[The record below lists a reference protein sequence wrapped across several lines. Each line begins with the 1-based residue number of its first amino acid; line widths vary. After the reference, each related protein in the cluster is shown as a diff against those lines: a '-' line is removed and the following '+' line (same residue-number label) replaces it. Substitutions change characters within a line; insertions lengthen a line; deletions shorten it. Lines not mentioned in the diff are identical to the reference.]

1 MLIKNF
7 LLVAAGGSIGAVLR
21 YGISLM
27 FPNQAF
33 PYATLMVNLAG
44 SFLLGIIL
52 ALSLRN
58 ESLPEGFKLFFAT
71 GICGGFTTFSGFS
84 SENLGLMQTGKY
96 NLAFLYIVTSVVGG
110 VLATW
115 FGFKLI
121 QH

>member
-1 MLIKNF
+1 MLIKNL
-7 LLVAAGGSIGAVLR
+7 LLVAAGGSMGAVLR
-21 YGISLM
+21 YGIALM
-27 FPNQAF
+27 LPNQSF
-33 PYATLMVNLAG
+33 PLATLIANLAG

-52 ALSLRN
+52 AMSLKD
-58 ESLPEGFKLFFAT
+58 ETLPEGVKLFLAT

-84 SENLGLMQTGKY
+84 SENLGLMQSGKY

-110 VLATW
+110 ILATW